1 MFEGLD
7 QTKVGTLDSQEFF
20 QVILLLSVLSN
31 TGVSTRLYI
40 LHFTSSHYFI
50 FPPVTSSCVFILFFC
65 MIALQALTQ
74 MGYRFSPQFVDNL
87 IAKYNPKGRRLT
99 LDNFIVA
106 FAQGLT

>member
-1 MFEGLD
+1 MLTTKEFESIARCIFKLAPFGIKALEA
-7 QTKVGTLDSQEFF
+7 T
-20 QVILLLSVLSN
+20 ILFCHQSLAVSNCVLY
-31 TGVSTRLYI
+31 L
-40 LHFTSSHYFI
+40 F
-50 FPPVTSSCVFILFFC
+50 SSCS
-65 MIALQALTQ
+65 QALTQ

>member
-1 MFEGLD
+1 MLTTKEFESIARC
-7 QTKVGTLDSQEFF
+7 VF
-20 QVILLLSVLSN
+20 QLAPFGIKALEATILFCHQSLAV
-31 TGVSTRLYI
+31 
-40 LHFTSSHYFI
+40 
-50 FPPVTSSCVFILFFC
+50 SSCVLYLFSSC
-65 MIALQALTQ
+65 SQALTQ